1 MELQNMAPWVS
12 SAEAIDH
19 ADTPESLRQARI
31 DSQKWLLASQA
42 SAPLS
47 DWLRTANEMHDRIA
61 ARAVQMCEKGMVED
75 GFGPPPVPYAFIAF
89 GSMGR
94 SESTLWSD
102 QDNGMIV
109 SDIISADKELYFREF
124 GCRVS
129 AMLEYLGY
137 PKCEGKV
144 MCSEPLWRQTLS
156 GWQEQL
162 TKWSDDFAWEPIRH
176 LIISSDMRHI
186 AGDEQ
191 LSANWKRSFYELF
204 RKHPD
209 LSSAVLR
216 NTVRHK
222 ATLNILGQIV
232 TERFG
237 EHAGDFDVKY
247 GLYIPLVN
255 AVRFL
260 ALQHG
265 VEETSTLKRL
275 RRLASLEA
283 APLPLLDACERAFR
297 IALQLRMATPVKE
310 NAGLLVS
317 NGYLAVKPLKQGK
330 GWHELREALSTVR
343 RLHRALQ
350 RQLRF
355 MEGRRS

>member
-1 MELQNMAPWVS
+1 
-12 SAEAIDH
+12 
-19 ADTPESLRQARI
+19 
-31 DSQKWLLASQA
+31 
-42 SAPLS
+42 
-47 DWLRTANEMHDRIA
+47 
-61 ARAVQMCEKGMVED
+61 
-75 GFGPPPVPYAFIAF
+75 
-89 GSMGR
+89 
-94 SESTLWSD
+94 
-102 QDNGMIV
+102 
-109 SDIISADKELYFREF
+109 
-124 GCRVS
+124 
-129 AMLEYLGY
+129 
-137 PKCEGKV
+137 
-144 MCSEPLWRQTLS
+144 MCSEPLWRHTLS

-162 TKWSDDFAWEPIRH
+162 SKWSEDFAWEPIRY

-186 AGDEQ
+186 AGDQQ
-191 LSANWKRSFYELF
+191 LSAEWKRSFYKLF

-209 LSSAVLR
+209 LPSAVLR

-297 IALQLRMATPVKE
+297 NALQLRMATPVKE
-310 NAGLLVS
+310 KGGLLLS

>member
-1 MELQNMAPWVS
+1 MELQNVAPWAS
-12 SAEAIDH
+12 SAGEIDH
-19 ADTPESLRQARI
+19 ADTPESLRQARV
-31 DSQKWLLASQA
+31 DSQKWLLASRA
-42 SAPLS
+42 SDPLS
-47 DWLRTANEMHDRIA
+47 DWLQTANEMHDRIA
-61 ARAVQMCEKGMVED
+61 AKAVQICEKGMVED
-75 GFGPPPVPYAFIAF
+75 GFGLPPVPYAFIAF

-94 SESTLWSD
+94 AESTLWSD
-102 QDNGMIV
+102 QDNGMII
-109 SDIISADKELYFREF
+109 SDVASADKELYFREL
-124 GCRVS
+124 GRRLS

-144 MCSEPLWRQTLS
+144 MCSELLWRRTLS
-156 GWQEQL
+156 DWRDQL
-162 TKWSDDFAWEPIRH
+162 TKWSDDFAWEPIRY

-186 AGDEQ
+186 AGDAQ
-191 LSANWKRSFYELF
+191 LSSEWKCSFYELF

-209 LSSAVLR
+209 LPLAVLR

-275 RRLASLEA
+275 RRLVLLEA
-283 APLPLLDACERAFR
+283 APFPLLDACERAFR
-297 IALQLRMATPVKE
+297 TALRLRMATPVQE
-310 NAGLLVS
+310 RDGLLVS
-317 NGYLAVKPLKQGK
+317 NSYLAVKPLKQGK